1 MRDSPDAPRT
11 CLTAPARALLE
22 RIEEKFGRV
31 KLVSTCRPGSTIAGT
46 GRSSRHASGNA
57 VDFDA
62 DSRKG
67 EIVEWLVANH
77 HDGGTMTYAG
87 MDHIHVD
94 IGPYFVSIAGGQHW
108 ASWRD
113 NARDF
118 PGPQG

>member
-1 MRDSPDAPRT
+1 MIAH
-11 CLTAPARALLE
+11 
-22 RIEEKFGRV
+22 
-31 KLVSTCRPGSTIAGT
+31 RPSSLWADKHHWEDDTGTTETKT
-46 GRSSRHASGNA
+46 GRSFSGNA

-118 PGPQG
+118 PDRRGRMSGRD